1 MDCQIAKQ
9 LNTSI
14 NNFQLNYFLRMK
26 SEIDF
31 ELLCDSN
38 KVTRR
43 KELEK
48 VLSEIDDEND
58 NIFNT
63 DVDDKIRMILKCMT
77 DKYERCR

>member
-1 MDCQIAKQ
+1 
-9 LNTSI
+9 
-14 NNFQLNYFLRMK
+14 MK
-26 SEIDF
+26 SKIDF